1 MPVPSIAPLASAF
14 LAQRSGCP
22 AELSIGMDE
31 LLQEM
36 IALSHSHHHA
46 MAIYAFNLATTLDEA
61 RAAVAQFYELGDFL
75 RAEPA
80 PKPL

>member
-1 MPVPSIAPLASAF
+1 
-14 LAQRSGCP
+14 
-22 AELSIGMDE
+22 MDE